1 MQVARRGWIMGQDGP
16 WKAADEMVW
25 SCPADRPMGGIKAG
39 WRFPR
44 HVRPSGVHSHA
55 IRPQLAL
62 TQQPYWTTLQDRLP
76 QETHREQAI
85 MGHVK
90 TIIYDYWLLDLFNKN
105 KMIFISQTKIK
116 IGEVLE

>member
-1 MQVARRGWIMGQDGP
+1 
-16 WKAADEMVW
+16 
-25 SCPADRPMGGIKAG
+25 
-39 WRFPR
+39 
-44 HVRPSGVHSHA
+44 
-55 IRPQLAL
+55 
-62 TQQPYWTTLQDRLP
+62 
-76 QETHREQAI
+76 